1 MPFNENHKRRLLTTF
16 QHVDRLLAQAAAN
29 LGLVEGDLL
38 FPSVVL
44 NVTPTQRQVI
54 ADSMASFR
62 KAARG
67 FLRTVP
73 VSPDPPVQGALWS
86 LHMALD
92 FVWVALA
99 DLEPKQ
105 LASYGALDGDSAAEM
120 EKTLPKLQSIIR
132 GLKAYLER
140 EMNRD
145 VSVQA

>member
-16 QHVDRLLAQAAAN
+16 QHIDKLLAQAAAN

-38 FPSVVL
+38 FPSGIPD
-44 NVTPTQRQVI
+44 VTPTQRQVI
-54 ADSMASFR
+54 ADSLASFR

-73 VSPDPPVQGALWS
+73 VSPDPLAQGALWS

-92 FVWVALA
+92 FIWVALA
-99 DLEPKQ
+99 ELEPKQ
-105 LASYGALDGDSAAEM
+105 LASYGALDADSAAQTEEM
-120 EKTLPKLQSIIR
+120 LEKLQSIIR
-132 GLKAYLER
+132 EIKAYLER
-140 EMNRD
+140 EMNGD